1 MNTDGLAMF
10 TNGTDTVIARDTDDA
25 WVVWSE
31 QIGEDRDDYDGE
43 WSWEAVPGDKA
54 IKAWLDPD
62 GTVGCPDDDGAELV
76 SKTVDEWITHLG
88 RGFAW
93 STEY

>member
-1 MNTDGLAMF
+1 MSNDGLAMF

-25 WVVWSE
+25 WTVWSDHT
-31 QIGEDRDDYDGE
+31 GEDRGDYEDE
-43 WSWEAVPGDKA
+43 WSWESVPGDEA
-54 IKAWLDPD
+54 IKAWLESD
-62 GTVGCPDDDGAELV
+62 GLIGCPEDDGAELV
-76 SKTVDEWITHLG
+76 SKTVDEWIVHLG